1 MRTAG
6 RGEKNAVNT
15 RGERLCSR
23 LGVRA
28 QSGALIAGRVMPSDY
43 TETERICCCLELERA
58 CLRMTLGPGSID
70 LRQVEDVH
78 LRRLLLADFEHAK
91 RRLPEVEC
99 ELLALKA
106 FGKGTAS
113 FRTAAVVLPEMRT
126 LDRSTES
133 SRGSRH
139 R

>member
-1 MRTAG
+1 
-6 RGEKNAVNT
+6 
-15 RGERLCSR
+15 
-23 LGVRA
+23 
-28 QSGALIAGRVMPSDY
+28 MPSDY
-43 TETERICCCLELERA
+43 TETERICCCLELEQA

-70 LRQVEDVH
+70 LRQVQDVH

-91 RRLPEVEC
+91 KRLPEVEC

-113 FRTAAVVLPEMRT
+113 LRTAAVVLRVAEEVRT